1 MSTQSISSASEA
13 ALFEEEEIVCVSKR
27 RAMRG
32 YTGESRVRGGV
43 KARDPAPQLSLLTLK
58 PEEILRDVSGR
69 RTGLTCRARCRRR
82 RRSRRRGPPPGW
94 SRVAATAPGPAP
106 SWSTVRRIVARWQ
119 DTTVKRQSRF
129 LCVSRFG
136 PGIGE
141 MGPILTLNLQSP
153 KHESYNASSSS
164 APSPSF
170 HGAEVVPPF
179 KQVSIATRPTSPP
192 SCPRVSREREPRVGV
207 RRAFPSPP
215 PTNIWLISSTKEPH
229 PDLPSLARLSSQDGS
244 RYPRSA

>member
-1 MSTQSISSASEA
+1 
-13 ALFEEEEIVCVSKR
+13 
-27 RAMRG
+27 MRG
-32 YTGESRVRGGV
+32 YTGESRVRGGL

-82 RRSRRRGPPPGW
+82 RRSRRRGPPPWW
-94 SRVAATAPGPAP
+94 SRVAATAPGLAP

-129 LCVSRFG
+129 LSPEDLGRDSKIWARFLPLTCKALNTSR
-136 PGIGE
+136 I
-141 MGPILTLNLQSP
+141 NR
-153 KHESYNASSSS
+153 SSSP

-179 KQVSIATRPTSPP
+179 KQVSIATRPTLPP
-192 SCPRVSREREPRVGV
+192 SWPRASRAREPRVGV

-215 PTNIWLISSTKEPH
+215 PTNILLISSTKEPH

>member
-1 MSTQSISSASEA
+1 M
-13 ALFEEEEIVCVSKR
+13 
-27 RAMRG
+27 
-32 YTGESRVRGGV
+32 
-43 KARDPAPQLSLLTLK
+43 
-58 PEEILRDVSGR
+58 SGR
-69 RTGLTCRARCRRR
+69 VSNLTCRARCRRR
-82 RRSRRRGPPPGW
+82 RRSRRHGPSLGW
-94 SRVAATAPGPAP
+94 SRGAATAPGPAP

-129 LCVSRFG
+129 L
-136 PGIGE
+136 
-141 MGPILTLNLQSP
+141 SP
-153 KHESYNASSSS
+153 EDLGHESQKWARFLPLTCKALNTSRINRSSSP

-192 SCPRVSREREPRVGV
+192 SWPRVSREREPRVGV

-244 RYPRSA
+244 HYPRSA

>member
-1 MSTQSISSASEA
+1 MAIKPEVAFLNPPMTFKDLRSLPPPSLDFLTTSPLSMLALTLATWPGAPWVLCGDIASESETTALGEAVISGIAAGVVSAGERVVMVVALDGSLSRGPVSGVPAMSTQSISSASEA
-13 ALFEEEEIVCVSKR
+13 ALFDERGIVCVSKR

-32 YTGESRVRGGV
+32 YTGESRVRGGL

-94 SRVAATAPGPAP
+94 SRVAATAPGLAP

-129 LCVSRFG
+129 L
-136 PGIGE
+136 
-141 MGPILTLNLQSP
+141 SP
-153 KHESYNASSSS
+153 E
-164 APSPSF
+164 
-170 HGAEVVPPF
+170 
-179 KQVSIATRPTSPP
+179 
-192 SCPRVSREREPRVGV
+192 
-207 RRAFPSPP
+207 
-215 PTNIWLISSTKEPH
+215 
-229 PDLPSLARLSSQDGS
+229 DLGHDA
-244 RYPRSA
+244 

>member
-1 MSTQSISSASEA
+1 MTSGG
-13 ALFEEEEIVCVSKR
+13 IVCVSKR

-32 YTGESRVRGGV
+32 YTGESRVRGGL

-94 SRVAATAPGPAP
+94 SRVAATAPGLAP

-129 LCVSRFG
+129 LSPRDLGLDSKKWARFLPLTSCKALNTSRINAVQFARSVALFSRRG
-136 PGIGE
+136 SSPTVQAGE
-141 MGPILTLNLQSP
+141 HRDTSHLT
-153 KHESYNASSSS
+153 A
-164 APSPSF
+164 
-170 HGAEVVPPF
+170 VV
-179 KQVSIATRPTSPP
+179 AT
-192 SCPRVSREREPRVGV
+192 REPRARTP
-207 RRAFPSPP
+207 RR
-215 PTNIWLISSTKEPH
+215 
-229 PDLPSLARLSSQDGS
+229 
-244 RYPRSA
+244 RSARVSVASSDKHLAHLQHERAAS